1 MVAPSR
7 LAHVVFRTNQLDS
20 MVSWYCTLLEARVAY
35 GDRGISFITY
45 DNEHHRVAF
54 IAMDHYAEKPAAT
67 SVGFYHVAFAFDDLG
82 ALLGNYERLRAAAVM
97 PWRSIIHGPTVSF
110 YYRDPDGNDV
120 EMQVDAFPDAAATN
134 AWMRSEAFARNPIG
148 VLFDPEEMIARRKA
162 GVPDIELMRRPDTV
176 V

>member
-7 LAHVVFRTNQLDS
+7 LAHVVFRTNQLDA
-20 MVSWYCTLLEARVAY
+20 MVTWYCKLLEARVAY
-35 GDRGISFITY
+35 ADKGICFITY
-45 DNEHHRVAF
+45 DDEHHRVAF
-54 IAMDHYAEKPAAT
+54 IAMEKYAEKPQAT

-82 ALLGNYERLRAAAVM
+82 TLLGNYERLNGEGVK

-120 EMQVDAFPDAAATN
+120 EMQVDSFPDAETTN
-134 AWMRSEAFARNPIG
+134 AWMRSDAFARNPIG

-162 GVPDIELMRRPDTV
+162 GVPDVDLMRRPDTV
-176 V
+176 